1 MKNEGNS
8 YYGARSQLQH
18 TEIWEK
24 IDHEL
29 LRYTKA
35 GKKVHDVIY
44 ENSFVRI
51 VKTLSPFW
59 TKGEYALAA
68 RARITGLGSN
78 WVGLL
83 HYGI

>member
-1 MKNEGNS
+1 MNNELCIMRL
-8 YYGARSQLQH
+8 Y
-18 TEIWEK
+18 
-24 IDHEL
+24 
-29 LRYTKA
+29 
-35 GKKVHDVIY
+35 DVNNDPY
-44 ENSFVRI
+44 CKQRTI